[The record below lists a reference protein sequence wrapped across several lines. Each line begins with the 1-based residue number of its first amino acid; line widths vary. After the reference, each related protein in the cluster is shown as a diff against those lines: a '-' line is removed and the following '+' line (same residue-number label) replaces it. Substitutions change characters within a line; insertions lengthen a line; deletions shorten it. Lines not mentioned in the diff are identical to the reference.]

1 MKTPYTCKQNLPLAD
16 RSEMESIKRESQSY
30 FWLSILICVISF
42 ILLIVYVAD
51 SVVDRS
57 YEIETFGLFLGV
69 SVLFAALCGWR
80 ANYFDA
86 TQYPCEDEGKVTQNP
101 LTVRKPSDT
110 VSSGAPTPPAPPE
123 PEIIIKYKDIKF

>member
-57 YEIETFGLFLGV
+57 YTR
-69 SVLFAALCGWR
+69 S
-80 ANYFDA
+80 
-86 TQYPCEDEGKVTQNP
+86 KP
-101 LTVRKPSDT
+101 LVFSLELVCCLRHYA
-110 VSSGAPTPPAPPE
+110 VGGR
-123 PEIIIKYKDIKF
+123 IILMQHNIHVKTKER